1 MRAQSKV
8 AQSSKVC
15 SKNIL
20 LPENERL
27 WNTNGGIHYTRRY
40 LTGVV
45 RTFHWHRRGGSWGF
59 IEADDGSGRALIIES
74 SFKGFSFT
82 TLSTG
87 DDVSYVE
94 RDGPGGKLVVRLIGR
109 VKPLIDGGGIYE

>member
-1 MRAQSKV
+1 MRAQSKRKLDCD
-8 AQSSKVC
+8 ALARLDALK
-15 SKNIL
+15 

-27 WNTNGGIHYTRRY
+27 WNNNGGMHYTRRF
-40 LTGVV
+40 LSGVV
-45 RTFHWHRRGGSWGF
+45 RTFHWYRRGGSWGF
-59 IEADDGSGRALIIES
+59 IEADDGSGRALITES
-74 SFKGFSFT
+74 SFKGYSFT

-109 VKPLIDGGGIYE
+109 VHFVDG